1 MKKTLILFATLML
14 AGCGNNKQIDN
25 MAITVNLRYTGTDG
39 NARKFAEEMI
49 TSGTVDAIRAEEG
62 NLRYEYYQSLEDP
75 ETILLIDSW
84 ASQEAIDAHH
94 ATPMMATI
102 AALREKYD
110 LHMTVERYT
119 GADMP
124 ETDNQFIRH

>member
-1 MKKTLILFATLML
+1 MSFLLL
-14 AGCGNNKQIDN
+14 AGCDNNQKEN
-25 MAITVNLRYTGTDG
+25 SMAITVNLRYSGVDG

-62 NLRYEYYQSLEDP
+62 NLRYEYYQSLDDP

-124 ETDNQFIRH
+124 ESDNQFIRK